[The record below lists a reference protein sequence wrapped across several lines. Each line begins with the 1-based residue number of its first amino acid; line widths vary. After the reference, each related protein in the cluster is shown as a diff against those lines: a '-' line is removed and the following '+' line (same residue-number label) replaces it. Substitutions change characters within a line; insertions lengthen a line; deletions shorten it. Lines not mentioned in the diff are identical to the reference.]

1 MPSGKKNAKT
11 KPRTNKR
18 NPPPSLYVRSVLMLY
33 QQLPHTPRRPRPD
46 DHFVVSRLERQK
58 HPLLRVQAALLLG
71 TARRIFS
78 SDDAA
83 PLMPIRSFRFFL
95 PIIDEL
101 KYAHLD
107 NGYVN
112 YLARKLSDSFGKQ
125 LTLKLTDDTAQLPQ
139 RNRRSPRQLLLPW

>member
-18 NPPPSLYVRSVLMLY
+18 NPPPSLYVRSVLILY
-33 QQLPHTPRRPRPD
+33 QQLPHTPSRPRPD
-46 DHFVVSRLERQK
+46 DRFVVSRLERQK

-139 RNRRSPRQLLLPW
+139 RNRRTPRQLLLPW

>member
-1 MPSGKKNAKT
+1 MPSAKKNAKT
-11 KPRTNKR
+11 KTRTNKR

-33 QQLPHTPRRPRPD
+33 QQLPHTPSRPRPD
-46 DHFVVSRLERQK
+46 DRFVVSRLERQK
-58 HPLLRVQAALLLG
+58 YPLLRVQAALLLG

>member
-11 KPRTNKR
+11 KSRTNRR
-18 NPPPSLYVRSVLMLY
+18 NPPPSLYVRSVLTLY
-33 QQLPHTPRRPRPD
+33 QELPHTPSRPRPD
-46 DHFVVSRLERQK
+46 DHFVVSQLERQK
-58 HPLLRVQAALLLG
+58 HPLLHLQAALLLG
-71 TARRIFS
+71 TARRIFR

-83 PLMPIRSFRFFL
+83 PLVPIRSIRFFL

-107 NGYVN
+107 QGYLN

-125 LTLKLTDDTAQLPQ
+125 LPLKLTDDTAQLPQ
-139 RNRRSPRQLLLPW
+139 PNRRTPRQLLLPW

>member
-1 MPSGKKNAKT
+1 
-11 KPRTNKR
+11 
-18 NPPPSLYVRSVLMLY
+18 
-33 QQLPHTPRRPRPD
+33 
-46 DHFVVSRLERQK
+46 
-58 HPLLRVQAALLLG
+58 LLLG

-78 SDDAA
+78 SDDDDAA

-107 NGYVN
+107 QGYVN

-125 LTLKLTDDTAQLPQ
+125 LTLKLTDEPAQLPQ
-139 RNRRSPRQLLLPW
+139 RNRRTPRQLLLPW

>member
-11 KPRTNKR
+11 KTRTNKR

-33 QQLPHTPRRPRPD
+33 QQLPHTPSRPRPD
-46 DHFVVSRLERQK
+46 DRFVVSRLERQK

-107 NGYVN
+107 QRYLN
-112 YLARKLSDSFGKQ
+112 YLACKLSDSFGKQ

-139 RNRRSPRQLLLPW
+139 RNRRTPRQLLLPW

>member
-1 MPSGKKNAKT
+1 
-11 KPRTNKR
+11 
-18 NPPPSLYVRSVLMLY
+18 MLY
-33 QQLPHTPRRPRPD
+33 QQLPHTPSRPRPD

-71 TARRIFS
+71 TARRIFRP
-78 SDDAA
+78 DDAA

-107 NGYVN
+107 QGYVN

-139 RNRRSPRQLLLPW
+139 RNRRTPRQLLLPW

>member
-11 KPRTNKR
+11 KTRTNKR

-33 QQLPHTPRRPRPD
+33 QQLPHTPSRPRPD
-46 DHFVVSRLERQK
+46 DRFVVSRLERQK
-58 HPLLRVQAALLLG
+58 YPLLRVQAALLLG

-107 NGYVN
+107 QRYLN
-112 YLARKLSDSFGKQ
+112 YLACKLSDSFGKQ

-139 RNRRSPRQLLLPW
+139 RNRRTPRQLLLPW